1 MIANG
6 LDNLLCRH
14 FITKRR
20 PIKTIEHLL
29 TLTSPER
36 QQLLRHLTEE
46 EFEDVITVAKR
57 MPLIDMDVNYEGES
71 IVGTVVL
78 VSVGEEHYFTED
90 TRHPDTKIYNNS
102 TLAHVDERHNASS
115 NKAETTTN
123 I

>member
-1 MIANG
+1 MRLVTNG
-6 LDNLLCRH
+6 LDNLFHRH

-46 EFEDVITVAKR
+46 EFEEVIMVAKR

-71 IVGTVVL
+71 LVVGTVVL
-78 VSVGEEHYFTED
+78 DS
-90 TRHPDTKIYNNS
+90 
-102 TLAHVDERHNASS
+102 L
-115 NKAETTTN
+115 
-123 I
+123 